1 MLVNPGLAGRLGG
14 VGGASLPFAINATA
28 TQIRD
33 AINDPAAFGYSPHT
47 LVRTDFQNWLTGGVA
62 ISGSVGAWTLTK
74 SDALGSRAAFT
85 NPTVPAGVLI
95 ATRLRV
101 RAGTFSSVSFGTNAT
116 LWGKAGA
123 RIISGPGVLN
133 TAPALMRVTG
143 LDPVIPTDV
152 VMYYLDPAANAFAYV
167 YPGTEDPGGAG
178 NTIIVE
184 DVVSAIVTDTAKIP
198 QFFPNVSAPVGPT
211 APGYLLPGLGGARL
225 NASARS
231 SVAMQQRS
239 DGTYEYA
246 AHNLLTN
253 SEDFSSAGGW
263 TNVSS
268 GVAVVIANDA
278 VAPNNATT
286 ADRITFGGLN
296 TWWAKDS
303 SAFNGGLTYVASM
316 WVKVADGGADLTIDV
331 IFYPTGAGGASQTV
345 SVPVAGAWARVSAT
359 FTAVSIGSGAS
370 YVAIRSST
378 TRAIHVWGAQLNLGP
393 TATAYVPTTTAA
405 VYAPAVDW
413 LSAQSAYGLR
423 SEAAATNLFTW
434 SAKKSDASWVKSAAA
449 ATVGVGVH
457 ACPISGSLEV
467 LTLSDASASGIY
479 QIVSGSNSTQYTTF
493 VLFRPVAGQVV
504 RFGLTNQNEGAL
516 YRIDYN
522 CDTQLTSVNASVGF
536 TGTSHSVV
544 ALGSTG
550 WLVFTLTGTTP
561 ASGTTGIGQFLRIA
575 FAGSLPVGHSQ
586 LETGSRASSPILTLG
601 AAATR
606 AADALVVPGSGWLS
620 STQGTLAADYVPS
633 AAGTQLIVELDDA
646 TANERHSLTND
657 GIFTVVDGG
666 ASQAA
671 VDGGTPTVAARNKI
685 AASYAVD
692 AFAVALNGGAVVT
705 DTSGTLPT
713 VNRMDVNALNGHLTR
728 IRYIG
733 RRLTDGQ
740 LRALTE

>member
-1 MLVNPGLAGRLGG
+1 MLAHPGRVGRIGRP
-14 VGGASLPFAINATA
+14 GGASIPFAINATA
-28 TQIRD
+28 EHIRA
-33 AINDPAAFGYSPHT
+33 AINDPTVYGESLGPELWSAFGTITAPWTSVGGGVFSIDGSQVASRDLSQASQYTISKAYRTTFT
-47 LVRTDFQNWLTGGVA
+47 LSGVTGGTVTVFA
-62 ISGSVGAWTLTK
+62 GEGVVGPNYTNGTHTVSAAASQAYLIF
-74 SDALGSRAAFT
+74 RA
-85 NPTVPAGVLI
+85 PAGVA
-95 ATRLRV
+95 AT
-101 RAGTFSSVSFGTNAT
+101 
-116 LWGKAGA
+116 
-123 RIISGPGVLN
+123 
-133 TAPALMRVTG
+133 
-143 LDPVIPTDV
+143 
-152 VMYYLDPAANAFAYV
+152 
-167 YPGTEDPGGAG
+167 
-178 NTIIVE
+178 
-184 DVVSAIVTDTAKIP
+184 VSAVSVREVVT
-198 QFFPNVSAPVGPT
+198 
-211 APGYLLPGLGGARL
+211 GYLLPGLGGARL

-231 SVAMQQRS
+231 SVAMQQKA

-246 AHNLLTN
+246 AHNLLLN
-253 SEDFSSAGGW
+253 SATVATQSVTVPSGARVTVSIKGTGSIAISDAATGTLAG
-263 TNVSS
+263 
-268 GVAVVIANDA
+268 
-278 VAPNNATT
+278 
-286 ADRITFGGLN
+286 
-296 TWWAKDS
+296 
-303 SAFNGGLTYVASM
+303 
-316 WVKVADGGADLTIDV
+316 
-331 IFYPTGAGGASQTV
+331 TGASN
-345 SVPVAGAWARVSAT
+345 RVSTTVTTTTTTLTLTLTGSAT
-359 FTAVSIGSGAS
+359 EGAVC
-370 YVAIRSST
+370 
-378 TRAIHVWGAQLNLGP
+378 LGESMV
-393 TATAYVPTTTAA
+393 AYVPTVGSA

-423 SEAAATNLFTW
+423 SEAAATNLLTW
-434 SAKKSDASWVKSAAA
+434 SAKKSDAAWVKSAAG

-516 YRIDYN
+516 FRIDYN

-561 ASGTTGIGQFLRIA
+561 ASGTTGIGQFLRLA
-575 FAGSLPVGHSQ
+575 VAGSLPVGHSQ

-601 AAATR
+601 SSATR
-606 AADALVVPGSGWLS
+606 AADALVVPDSGWIS

-685 AASYAVD
+685 AASYAVN

-733 RRLTDGQ
+733 RRLSDGQ